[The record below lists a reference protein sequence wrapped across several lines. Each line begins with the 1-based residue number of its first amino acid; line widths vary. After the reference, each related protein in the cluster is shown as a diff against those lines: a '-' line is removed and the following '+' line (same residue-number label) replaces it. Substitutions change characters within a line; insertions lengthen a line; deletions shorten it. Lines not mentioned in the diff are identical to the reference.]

1 MSWWR
6 RLRRRIQRALY
17 LPAAAHREMDDEIR
31 FHLAEE
37 ARLQAERG
45 LPEADAAAA
54 ARRAFGNIR
63 S

>member
-1 MSWWR
+1 
-6 RLRRRIQRALY
+6 
-17 LPAAAHREMDDEIR
+17 MDDEIR